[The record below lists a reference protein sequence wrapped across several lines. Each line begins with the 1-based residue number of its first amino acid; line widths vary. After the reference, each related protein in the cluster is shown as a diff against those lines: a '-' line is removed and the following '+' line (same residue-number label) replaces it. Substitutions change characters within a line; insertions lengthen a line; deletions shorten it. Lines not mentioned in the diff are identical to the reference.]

1 LNSMGGA
8 VSRLFVVAVAGMLVA
23 GCGSSGATSEPT
35 TFEEVLALQEQLDS
49 TEEALPAFCDPLAT
63 YAAARPELPP
73 VTQCETEDGTTGG
86 RVLIVQFDDQ
96 IQNMVDENLDAS
108 EDMAIN
114 FPIDA
119 VAQHLKYV
127 RDELDGISTVFI
139 AFRDRC
145 QTVFE
150 IPAAVMSQY
159 VDGRMTRDQL
169 VDQSEFSTLTYC

>member
-1 LNSMGGA
+1 MGGT
-8 VSRLFVVAVAGMLVA
+8 VKWLFFVAAAGVLLA

-35 TFEEVLALQEQLDS
+35 TFEEVLALQEQLDA

-96 IQNMVDENLDAS
+96 IQNMVDEGLDATR
-108 EDMAIN
+108 ETTID

-119 VAQHLKYV
+119 VAQHLKLV
-127 RDELDGISTVFI
+127 REELDGITTVFI

-145 QTVFE
+145 QTVYE
-150 IPAAVMSQY
+150 IPAPAMTQY
-159 VDGRMTRDQL
+159 VDGRMTRDEL
-169 VDQSEFSTLTYC
+169 VNKSEFSALTYC